1 MFACSNI
8 TSKKKK
14 MRIIISVYW
23 ARSTYLS
30 HNRLMSEAMHYRLRI
45 YILAIASIT
54 FQNVIYQ
61 FNINS
66 RKLDGYY
73 RSWIEYLNERYKVYI
88 LERSINLDNNT
99 DRSVKWTINIQ
110 IWYTFVIKQIET
122 NTRRVLRPIEKSI
135 HKNNYLQSW
144 SGSKTRL
151 NAVVS

>member
-45 YILAIASIT
+45 YLLAIASIT
-54 FQNVIYQ
+54 FQNGIYQ
-61 FNINS
+61 FNINY

-73 RSWIEYLNERYKVYI
+73 RSWIVYLNKRYKVYI
-88 LERSINLDNNT
+88 LDRSITLDNNI
-99 DRSVKWTINIQ
+99 DRSVK
-110 IWYTFVIKQIET
+110 
-122 NTRRVLRPIEKSI
+122 
-135 HKNNYLQSW
+135 
-144 SGSKTRL
+144 
-151 NAVVS
+151 